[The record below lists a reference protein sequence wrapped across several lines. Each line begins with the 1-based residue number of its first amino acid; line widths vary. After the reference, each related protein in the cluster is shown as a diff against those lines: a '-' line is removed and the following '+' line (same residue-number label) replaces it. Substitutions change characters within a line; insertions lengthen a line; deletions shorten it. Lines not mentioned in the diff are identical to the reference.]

1 MTSTLPPHSTRWLF
15 IAAATLLGGCSTLQ
29 PAVDVPQK
37 SMHATAYRQTT
48 PTSAD
53 NLDAATWR
61 GFADPVLT
69 ELMHVV
75 QRENLD
81 VRIAQQRVLQAQAG
95 STAIASRLWP
105 TLSVNTSASDQRSGL
120 PTEVKRGMPDA
131 RAIRGALD
139 LGWEIDV
146 AGAAR
151 AAADA
156 AALDAL
162 AAGSGVEVAR
172 WLASTEIARHYLLW
186 QGARLRLQHA
196 QALVNVQE
204 EIEALV
210 RRRQTHGLASN
221 LEVAR
226 AAAELQALAA
236 QLPALHTLVTTTEHQ
251 IDVLLGRSPSALE
264 APWRQAPAALPSVPG
279 LMPGQTPELL
289 NRRPDL
295 RVAEQQLRA
304 ESARLRESQ
313 ADLWPRFFLS
323 SVLGQQ
329 DLRLNGLD
337 LAPVA
342 YRSVA
347 LLFTAP
353 VFNAGRL
360 RAAVERQSA
369 RERAATLQYEKAVLN
384 ALQDVESSLVV
395 LAQER
400 QRCDSLA
407 TSLASRRLA
416 DRHAHSLAREGQ
428 IDRLQRLEVSKG
440 LLSAELAL
448 TEAQTQRALAAV
460 QLIKALGGGW
470 NQTPAA
476 PLAQSASTQP

>member
-1 MTSTLPPHSTRWLF
+1 
-15 IAAATLLGGCSTLQ
+15 
-29 PAVDVPQK
+29 
-37 SMHATAYRQTT
+37 
-48 PTSAD
+48 
-53 NLDAATWR
+53 
-61 GFADPVLT
+61 
-69 ELMHVV
+69 
-75 QRENLD
+75 
-81 VRIAQQRVLQAQAG
+81 
-95 STAIASRLWP
+95 
-105 TLSVNTSASDQRSGL
+105 
-120 PTEVKRGMPDA
+120 
-131 RAIRGALD
+131 
-139 LGWEIDV
+139 
-146 AGAAR
+146 
-151 AAADA
+151 
-156 AALDAL
+156 
-162 AAGSGVEVAR
+162 
-172 WLASTEIARHYLLW
+172 
-186 QGARLRLQHA
+186 
-196 QALVNVQE
+196 
-204 EIEALV
+204 
-210 RRRQTHGLASN
+210 
-221 LEVAR
+221 
-226 AAAELQALAA
+226 
-236 QLPALHTLVTTTEHQ
+236 
-251 IDVLLGRSPSALE
+251 
-264 APWRQAPAALPSVPG
+264 
-279 LMPGQTPELL
+279 
-289 NRRPDL
+289 
-295 RVAEQQLRA
+295 VAEQQLRA

-323 SVLGQQ
+323 AVLGQQ

>member
-1 MTSTLPPHSTRWLF
+1 
-15 IAAATLLGGCSTLQ
+15 
-29 PAVDVPQK
+29 
-37 SMHATAYRQTT
+37 
-48 PTSAD
+48 
-53 NLDAATWR
+53 
-61 GFADPVLT
+61 
-69 ELMHVV
+69 
-75 QRENLD
+75 
-81 VRIAQQRVLQAQAG
+81 
-95 STAIASRLWP
+95 
-105 TLSVNTSASDQRSGL
+105 
-120 PTEVKRGMPDA
+120 
-131 RAIRGALD
+131 
-139 LGWEIDV
+139 
-146 AGAAR
+146 
-151 AAADA
+151 
-156 AALDAL
+156 
-162 AAGSGVEVAR
+162 
-172 WLASTEIARHYLLW
+172 
-186 QGARLRLQHA
+186 
-196 QALVNVQE
+196 
-204 EIEALV
+204 
-210 RRRQTHGLASN
+210 
-221 LEVAR
+221 
-226 AAAELQALAA
+226 
-236 QLPALHTLVTTTEHQ
+236 
-251 IDVLLGRSPSALE
+251 LE

-323 SVLGQQ
+323 AVLGQQ

-360 RAAVERQSA
+360 RAAVQRQSA
-369 RERAATLQYEKAVLN
+369 RERATTLQYEKAVLN